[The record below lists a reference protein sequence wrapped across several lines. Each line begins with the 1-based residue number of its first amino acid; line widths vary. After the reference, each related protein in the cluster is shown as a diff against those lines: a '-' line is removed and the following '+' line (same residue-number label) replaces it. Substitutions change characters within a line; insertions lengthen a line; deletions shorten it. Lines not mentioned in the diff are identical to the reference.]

1 MNALKTFWNNHVQKS
16 MASLLLLLDGANIA
30 ALEYYHQDV
39 VQFFG
44 PTHGQTVF
52 SGIRMGLGAVIFW
65 RAKQRKPAL

>member
-1 MNALKTFWNNHVQKS
+1 MNWFKSLWANHIQKS
-16 MASLLLLLDGANIA
+16 MASVLLLLDGANIA

-44 PTHGQTVF
+44 PVHGQTAF

-65 RAKQRKPAL
+65 RARQRSQSP